1 MNKYTQT
8 YFITNDCMDINY
20 KLTPIGAVMLFQDC
34 FAQYM
39 TTEHV
44 AAFDVISDNIYWVVA
59 EFNIEFTDEMPFW
72 SEKTD
77 VSVWVSET
85 AKLRMYADFELS
97 HNGKVYAKGNS
108 CWFILSTETRRPL
121 PIKFV
126 ADKFEIC
133 EELTLGEHKKFSL
146 SEEKEAIKTITH
158 KTNLSDIDFN
168 NHVNNKSYINI
179 ANATLDKDF
188 KLTHFLKKMNVKFM
202 KEAFIDEVLTCTTCR
217 TDDSN
222 TFIHKIEKDGDAVCD
237 ISTVWELK
245 GEQTEISTYPL
256 QIRNF

>member
-1 MNKYTQT
+1 MKYSHT
-8 YFITNDCMDINY
+8 YNVILDNMDMQEY
-20 KLTPIGAVMLFQDC
+20 RLRPISAIMYLQDA
-34 FAQYM
+34 FARYCG
-39 TTEHV
+39 TKRV
-44 AAFDVISDNIYWVVA
+44 AAYDLFSQNLIWVVG
-59 EFNIEFTDEMPFW
+59 EFNIVFLSILPYW
-72 SEKTD
+72 SEEIE
-77 VSVWVSET
+77 VNIWISEIT
-85 AKLRMYADFELS
+85 KLKIYADYELS
-97 HNGKVYAKGNS
+97 YQNKPFAKGNS
-108 CWFILSTETRRPL
+108 CWFLLNDTSKRPVKTDV
-121 PIKFV
+121 I
-126 ADKFEIC
+126 ADKFVIC
-133 EELTLGEHKKFSL
+133 NELTLGEHKKFSL

-202 KEAFIDEVLTCTTCR
+202 KEAFIDEVLTCTTYR

-256 QIRNF
+256 QIRSF